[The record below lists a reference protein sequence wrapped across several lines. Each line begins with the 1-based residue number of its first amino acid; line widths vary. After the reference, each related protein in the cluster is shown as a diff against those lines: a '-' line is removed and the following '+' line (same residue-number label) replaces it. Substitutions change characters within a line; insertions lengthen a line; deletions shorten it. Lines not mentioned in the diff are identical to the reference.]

1 MARGI
6 TLASLVAFVR
16 GGNNVDDTHDVLEI
30 IKRLAISIQA
40 MVDAML
46 YFENAINTIEQRV
59 KVLEND

>member
-1 MARGI
+1 
-6 TLASLVAFVR
+6 VAFVK

-46 YFENAINTIEQRV
+46 YFDNAINTIEQRV

>member
-1 MARGI
+1 MQ
-6 TLASLVAFVR
+6 TM
-16 GGNNVDDTHDVLEI
+16 DDTHDVLEI